1 MGSCC
6 IRVNKNN
13 SRSKRMTQEIC
24 NEHDASGFVQDSVV
38 NDKKD
43 EEQEV
48 VDEHPMAGY
57 VFPRKQTG
65 ISVNKLP

>member
-1 MGSCC
+1 
-6 IRVNKNN
+6 
-13 SRSKRMTQEIC
+13 MTQEIC